1 MNSSFF
7 MPQNSLPAPSLPE
20 QSFSVA
26 NESCSDRKKQ
36 QKTVPHPL
44 PQAFRFMIG
53 PGHCPMILK
62 YGPSLSKAVGQ
73 VDLSF
78 LGVKKSHFNK
88 NIHRTSS
95 LQTSQNRKYM

>member
-1 MNSSFF
+1 M
-7 MPQNSLPAPSLPE
+7 
-20 QSFSVA
+20 
-26 NESCSDRKKQ
+26 
-36 QKTVPHPL
+36 
-44 PQAFRFMIG
+44 G

-88 NIHRTSS
+88 NIHLTAS
-95 LQTSQNRKYM
+95 LHKTESTCKLSIQ